1 MDIKKFNKKD
11 FWDYENAFHWFSP
24 PNRISK
30 QIAQW
35 ELFKQS
41 CNVDGDILEIGVFKA
56 TSLIR
61 WATFREM
68 CDISFKRIYG
78 FDAFGSFPINN
89 SASTE
94 DKQFVQKFSS
104 DGGDGLSKDQIDK
117 IMQNKNFKNYNLVKG
132 DIALTLPNFLND
144 NPNLKI
150 SFLHLDV
157 DIYDPTIL
165 ALNLLWDRI
174 SKGGLLVI
182 DDYKSVKGATDA
194 VDEFLEKK
202 IIKEK
207 INQSKFNISP
217 FYFVKL

>member
-24 PNRISK
+24 PNRIFK
-30 QIAQW
+30 QIAHW

-89 SASTE
+89 SASAE

-117 IMQNKNFKNYNLVKG
+117 IMLNKNFKNYNLVKG
-132 DIALTLPNFLND
+132 DITLTLPNFLND

-165 ALNLLWDRI
+165 TLNLLWDRL

-202 IIKEK
+202 LIKEK
-207 INQSKFNISP
+207 INQSKFNTSP
-217 FYFVKL
+217 FYIVKL